1 MRPRLVFIDDD
12 PQELDDFGPLVR
24 EAYDYVGVRWPMAG
38 SLEEAIGPAPAL
50 FVLDMYFP
58 PAEGGAPETI
68 GEAARTRQAAA
79 ARAVAE
85 RMAHLYDEAAD
96 GKRLLRETFACIQGA
111 YDLLWAQCREL
122 EQSPETGRALLA
134 ALRSHPRYRRVPVVF
149 YSRKVTTREAVL
161 ALAAGATAVIPKA
174 PSPPRKEDGEWVL
187 RELEAARAVPA
198 GRVRRALARGLGI
211 ANFNVTVFPAPAGSN
226 PLPPRRHA
234 DHP

>member
-50 FVLDMYFP
+50 FVLDMYFHRRRAGRGRRLGKRRARGRQRRRARWRNGWP
-58 PAEGGAPETI
+58 ILRRGGRRETT
-68 GEAARTRQAAA
+68 AARNLRLHPGRVRPAVGAVPGTRTIAGNRPRAAGRA
-79 ARAVAE
+79 AQPSTLPARAGGV
-85 RMAHLYDEAAD
+85 
-96 GKRLLRETFACIQGA
+96 
-111 YDLLWAQCREL
+111 
-122 EQSPETGRALLA
+122 
-134 ALRSHPRYRRVPVVF
+134 